1 MLPIIIRT
9 MPEKMY
15 AATGSDTP
23 VTSTDMPPLSNRN
36 DARGIKGIFEPITT
50 NINPT
55 IISNKPKFLPIKV

>member
-36 DARGIKGIFEPITT
+36 DARGIKGIFEPIHY
-50 NINPT
+50 
-55 IISNKPKFLPIKV
+55 